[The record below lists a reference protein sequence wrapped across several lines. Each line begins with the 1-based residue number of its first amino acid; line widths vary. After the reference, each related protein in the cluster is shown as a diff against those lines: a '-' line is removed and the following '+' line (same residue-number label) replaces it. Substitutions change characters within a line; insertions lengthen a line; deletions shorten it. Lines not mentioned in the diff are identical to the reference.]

1 MPVNIRLQIATSKY
15 NHMNQFNIKNTY
27 LPPCVEE
34 IVLFTENCI
43 LDYSNQDMTIE
54 NVNPWDD

>member
-1 MPVNIRLQIATSKY
+1 
-15 NHMNQFNIKNTY
+15 MNQSSMKTAY

-43 LDYSNQDMTIE
+43 LDYSNQDLSVE
-54 NVNPWDD
+54 KKNPWDD